1 MTTPLLVEDRGPVRI
16 LTLNRPEQLNAMDSD
31 LYTRLIDALKAAQA
45 DDAVRVV
52 VLRGAGTS
60 FCSGADTREF
70 SSLTPDQSERVEYR
84 AGLTYGL
91 HKTIPEM
98 GKPVIAAVHGYAVGG
113 GCGLALA
120 CDIAIAADDAKM
132 GYPEIKHGL
141 VAAVVMANLTKQIG
155 RKAGFEL
162 VSTGCLVSGAEAQA
176 RGMVTRAVPSRT
188 EFDEAMTVAGDLSKR
203 VPASLQATKRLFQAV
218 ADVPLAQ
225 GLELGR
231 KANEAMRGYRAEALK
246 NYASAVQ
253 ASRDH

>member
-1 MTTPLLVEDRGPVRI
+1 MSSPLLVEDRESVRV
-16 LTLNRPEQLNAMDSD
+16 LSLNRPDQLNAMDSD
-31 LYTRLIDALKAAQA
+31 LYIRLIDALKAAQA

-52 VLRGAGTS
+52 VLRGAGSS

-70 SSLTPDQSERVEYR
+70 SKLTPDQAELVEYR

-98 GKPVIAAVHGYAVGG
+98 DKPVIAVVHGYAVGG

-120 CDIAIAADDAKM
+120 CDIVIAAEDAKM

-141 VAAVVMANLTKQIG
+141 VAAVVMANLTKQVG
-155 RKAGFEL
+155 RKAGFDL
-162 VSTGCLVSGAEAQA
+162 VSSGRLVGGAEAQT
-176 RGMVTRAVPSRT
+176 RGMVTRAVASGS
-188 EFDEAMTVAGDLSKR
+188 EFDEAMKVADELARR
-203 VPASLQATKRLFQAV
+203 VPAALQATKRLFQAV

-231 KANEAMRGYRAEALK
+231 KANEAMRSYRAEALQH
-246 NYASAVQ
+246 YASAVQ
-253 ASRDH
+253 KSRDR

>member
-1 MTTPLLVEDRGPVRI
+1 MIPPLLIEDRGAIRV
-16 LTLNRPEQLNAMDSD
+16 LTLNRPDQLNAMDND

-45 DDAVRVV
+45 DDAVRVI
-52 VLRGAGTS
+52 VLRGAGSS

-70 SSLTPDQSERVEYR
+70 ASLTPDQTERVEYR

-98 GKPVIAAVHGYAVGG
+98 DKPVIAAVHGYAVGG

-120 CDIAIAADDAKM
+120 CDITIAADDAKM

-162 VSTGCLVSGAEAQA
+162 VSTGMLVSGTQAQA
-176 RGMVTRAVPSRT
+176 RGMVTRAVPSGT
-188 EFDEAMTVAGDLSKR
+188 EFDEAMKVAAALAER

-231 KANEAMRGYRAEALK
+231 KANEAMRSYRAEALK

-253 ASRDH
+253 ASKDR